1 MLIVILLS
9 VSLVCLLALFLNKKL
24 LADLLARV
32 APAGP
37 LPVRVKL
44 PSKTSQPRPA
54 TDAPSDELTMEFDDL
69 QWLLEKKKTEL
80 RLLAAEQ
87 SLKDENAVRLDAI
100 EDTIDVIESR
110 LLRLQHSLANV
121 RQTVIQLDELT
132 IINSRLQRELSQC
145 KGQWQSALEDNGA
158 LREELDDVRDYAADL
173 KQQRQQ
179 LHKQVSLLENLLGA
193 GAASQTVR
201 G

>member
-1 MLIVILLS
+1 MPAVILLS
-9 VSLVCLLALFLNKKL
+9 VSLLCLLALLLNKKL
-24 LADLLARV
+24 LAALLSRV

-37 LPVRVKL
+37 LPVRPKRRVE
-44 PSKTSQPRPA
+44 SAPA
-54 TDAPSDELTMEFDDL
+54 QKNVEAYSDELTMEFDDL
-69 QWLLEKKKTEL
+69 QWLLDKKKTEL

-100 EDTIDVIESR
+100 EDTIEVIENR
-110 LLRLQHSLANV
+110 LLRLQHNLGNV
-121 RQTVIQLDELT
+121 RQTVVQLDELT
-132 IINSRLQRELSQC
+132 ILNSRLHRELAQC

-158 LREELDDVRDYAADL
+158 LREELDEVREYAADL

-179 LHKQVSLLENLLGA
+179 LQKQLNLLEDMRSA
-193 GAASQTVR
+193 GAVPRVVR